1 MYAGRPHGRN
11 TIRCAASPG
20 ARAGC
25 APVRCRSCVCAPL
38 AWGVWGAGAPRAAPW
53 PLICLTTCCFFD
65 CFCPLST
72 DFLLA
77 VWTPQS
83 SAAAQALIGGFME
96 MTSSDFDGLRAVCG
110 MKSIH
115 QWRHTRFLRFFR
127 FRHIDP
133 PSVRRPQATEQASRR
148 MPKRLFCVVGMAD
161 HRRQGLGTAPLERGT
176 VDHAHQSSNGTR
188 QPTFGRAGR
197 SLC

>member
-1 MYAGRPHGRN
+1 MRDEARDHPPRYHGLHLSLHRSPRLTAMSILVVRSPHCAGWALSANVGPQLSKLWRWAFVPEKNRARMWATGPCRRPG
-11 TIRCAASPG
+11 SL
-20 ARAGC
+20 
-25 APVRCRSCVCAPL
+25 V
-38 AWGVWGAGAPRAAPW
+38 
-53 PLICLTTCCFFD
+53 
-65 CFCPLST
+65 
-72 DFLLA
+72 
-77 VWTPQS
+77 
-83 SAAAQALIGGFME
+83 GGFME

-161 HRRQGLGTAPLERGT
+161 HRRQGLATAPLERAT

-188 QPTFGRAGR
+188 QPTFGRGGR